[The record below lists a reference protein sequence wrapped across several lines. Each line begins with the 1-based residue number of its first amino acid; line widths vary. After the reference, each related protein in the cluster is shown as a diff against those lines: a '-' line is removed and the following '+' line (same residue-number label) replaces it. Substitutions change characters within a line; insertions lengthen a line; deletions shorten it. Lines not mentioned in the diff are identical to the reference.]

1 MDSIEAQLNA
11 MGIGALSLLCFSL
24 GCLSKAAAVS
34 FVAFPAAVEFLLVT
48 APPRISSRSS
58 SSILEKR
65 TNHGWREVASA
76 VVAVAARQLP
86 AVCVAG
92 FVTQRTMN
100 ATEAQTTCGFAN
112 DYRRLGAGE
121 RWIAAGAAP
130 LRHVVKFL
138 HPVGSAI
145 EVGCLSIDVLILCT
159 ATN

>member
-1 MDSIEAQLNA
+1 VSEAHVDSIEAQLRA
-11 MGIGALSLLCFSL
+11 MGVGALSLVCFSL

-48 APPRISSRSS
+48 SPPSPLSSLSQT
-58 SSILEKR
+58 LEKR
-65 TNHGWREVASA
+65 NSWRKVASA

-86 AVCVAG
+86 ALCVAG

-130 LRHVVKFL
+130 LRHVGKFL
-138 HPVGSAI
+138 HPLGSAI
-145 EVGCLSIDVLILCT
+145 EVSGLT
-159 ATN
+159 